1 MMLSSLEG
9 GIRVNLIDLL
19 EHSVRAHGG
28 KECLRYKQGD
38 VYVSMTYDEFWK
50 SILAC
55 VGGLRQIG
63 VKAGDKVGILANNC
77 PQWAVSDYAVLAIG
91 AVVVPVYPT
100 LPADQVEYI
109 LTNAEVSVCIV
120 EDEQQY
126 AKIHSRRPPNLEL
139 AVVIRHENMHDVET
153 SGLPWHRFDELITL
167 GHEVPWSKKSPADI
181 DAGALATIVHTSG
194 TSGQPKGVMLTHRN
208 LVSNVKACLDVTPV
222 YPTDVGL
229 SYLPLSHIFERTV
242 GQFAALSAG
251 SCIAYAE
258 NIESIPKNILE
269 VRPTILV
276 TVPRLLEKVYGKVMD
291 TVAHLP
297 SPIRSL
303 LQSGIREGKSSGLTY
318 RLVDRLVYQKI
329 RRGLGG
335 RMRLVV
341 SGGAAL
347 SAEVAHFFLR
357 AGIPVVEGYGMT
369 ESAPV
374 ICVNPPHDIRPGT
387 VGKPVEGVTVRL
399 AEDGELLV
407 QGPNVMVGYY
417 RNEEATQEALED
429 GWLHTGDIAEIEDEY
444 VKIVDR
450 KKHILVLATGKNV
463 APAPI
468 EAAIMTSSYVSSAI
482 LIGDGRKYVTCLL
495 SPNIQELRPVAAKL
509 DLPDHPESWVTHP
522 EIRNLYARE
531 VERRTR
537 SFAPFEQPK
546 RAILIAEELS
556 VESGDLTP
564 SLKVRNKIVMA
575 KYARQIEAM
584 YEGADFIPLLST
596 GHDGD
601 DSTTHEDTP
610 SSPSIPSG
618 EGPTTSPPRRTR
630 RRGLYFLVGG
640 VAVVVLASMA
650 VLNSPHL
657 PKNLDILSMVKGIH
671 NTNSKISN
679 ENNQIVSSLQH
690 IDQLAGSTKTM
701 SGDLQTLSAGVGTD
715 KAMLSQLQE
724 LSRQEVDLSQQ
735 FYGLAQKLHTD
746 LASIGESSGK
756 QNQSTKTMNT
766 SAQSISSTLSQ
777 LTNVNRQ
784 ISGQLQTADSKAR
797 VIADEMP

>member
-1 MMLSSLEG
+1 M
-9 GIRVNLIDLL
+9 NLIDLL

-38 VYVSMTYDEFWK
+38 RYVSMTYDEFWK

-63 VKAGDKVGILANNC
+63 VKAGDKVAILANNC
-77 PQWAVSDYAVLAIG
+77 PQWAISDYAILAMG

-100 LPADQVEYI
+100 LPADQVGYI
-109 LTNAEVSVCIV
+109 LENAEVSVCIV

-126 AKIHSRRPPNLEL
+126 AKIHSQRSPDLKL
-139 AVVIRHENMHDVET
+139 AVVIRHEHMHDVET
-153 SGLPWHRFDELITL
+153 SGLPWHRFDELIAL
-167 GHEVPWSKKSPADI
+167 GQEVPWSKKSPADI
-181 DAGALATIVHTSG
+181 DAETLATIVHTSG
-194 TSGQPKGVMLTHRN
+194 TSGKPKGVMLTHRN
-208 LVSNVKACLDVTPV
+208 VVSNVTACLSVAPV
-222 YPTDVGL
+222 YATDVLL

-291 TVAHLP
+291 TVANLP

-318 RLVDRLVYQKI
+318 RLVDRLVYKKI
-329 RRGLGG
+329 RNGLGG
-335 RMRLVV
+335 RMRVVV

-347 SAEVAHFFLR
+347 SPDVANFLLH
-357 AGIPVVEGYGMT
+357 AGVPVVEGYGMT

-407 QGPNVMVGYY
+407 KGPNVMVGYY
-417 RNEEATQEALED
+417 RNEEATQEALEG
-429 GWLHTGDIAEIEDEY
+429 GWLRTGDIAEIEDGY

-468 EAAIMTSSYVSSAI
+468 EGAIMTSSYVSSAI

-495 SPNIQELRPVAAKL
+495 SPSIQELRPVAAKL
-509 DLPDHPESWVTHP
+509 DLPDNPETWVTHP

-531 VERRTR
+531 VEQRIRG
-537 SFAPFEQPK
+537 FAPFEQPK

-564 SLKVRNKIVMA
+564 SLKVRNKVVMA

-584 YEGADFIPLLST
+584 YEGSDFIPLLST
-596 GHDGD
+596 GHDDD
-601 DSTTHEDTP
+601 DSTTHKDTP
-610 SSPSIPSG
+610 SAPSILTG
-618 EGPTTSPPRRTR
+618 DGATTSPPRRTL
-630 RRGLYFLVGG
+630 RRGRYLLAGG
-640 VAVVVLASMA
+640 MAAVVLAGIVALS
-650 VLNSPHL
+650 SPHL

-671 NTNSKISN
+671 NTNSKIN
-679 ENNQIVSSLQH
+679 DENNQIVSSLQH

-715 KAMLSQLQE
+715 TATLSHLQDLSQ
-724 LSRQEVDLSQQ
+724 QEVDLSQQ
-735 FYGLAQKLHTD
+735 FYGLAQKLQTD
-746 LASIGESSGK
+746 MASLGESSGN
-756 QNQSTKTMNT
+756 QNQSAKTMNT

-777 LTNVNRQ
+777 MINVNHE

-797 VIADEMP
+797 VIAGEMP